1 MNMFILGVLAGV
13 VIFAV
18 IYSVFML
25 NKLYSG
31 LILIHQMI
39 ENQGKAAQLLFMK
52 VIKIE
57 KITENTM
64 TASETFIDALRE
76 SAEQMTHM
84 RPPHLRKDDGSEQFD
99 DLRKSFED
107 GISHMED
114 ESEDDDEGDDEGEEE
129 QVDWKKK

>member
-25 NKLYSG
+25 NKLHSG
-31 LILIHQMI
+31 LIVIHQMI

-52 VIKIE
+52 INKIE

-64 TASETFIDALRE
+64 TASETFVDALRE
-76 SAEQMTHM
+76 SAEQMMHM

-107 GISHMED
+107 GIRHMED
-114 ESEDDDEGDDEGEEE
+114 DDDEGEEE
-129 QVDWKKK
+129 PEDWNKK